1 MFKPE
6 GIYVAMLTP
15 FKDGKVN
22 EPVLRQIVEFQIQKG
37 VHGLFPVSSCGE
49 FIQMD
54 FAEKVRCME
63 IVVDQAAGRI
73 SVTPGVTAP
82 NPDQSIAL
90 AREAKRLGCSGV
102 VICPPY
108 FLPVSQETI
117 ERHFELLADN
127 VDIPVILY
135 NIPAFTTPITY
146 DVVKRLSRKPN
157 VVAMKDS
164 SGSIVDA
171 VHFMDKVRAIGQQDN
186 FNFLIGREDGLFPAL
201 MMGAKGCMTAC
212 AGIIPEILVS
222 IWDSFH
228 NKEYDKAREL
238 QFSFLNLLRAMNA
251 LPFPVGFK
259 LAMELRGFEMG
270 EPMQPLSHAE
280 KFSFVNVRSRI
291 EKIMGA
297 LLGDYKVDVEKLVNK
312 ATA

>member
-1 MFKPE
+1 MFRPE

-15 FKDGKVN
+15 FKEGKVN
-22 EPVLRQIVEFQIQKG
+22 ETVLRQVVEFQIQRG

-54 FAEKVRCME
+54 FAEKIRTME
-63 IVVDQAAGRI
+63 IVVDQAAGRVP
-73 SVTPGVTAP
+73 VTPGVTAP
-82 NPDQSIAL
+82 NPNESIAL
-90 AREAKRLGCSGV
+90 AKEAKRAGCSGV

-108 FLPVSQETI
+108 FLPISQETI

-146 DVVKRLSRKPN
+146 DVVKRLSRREN
-157 VVAMKDS
+157 IVAMKDS
-164 SGSIVDA
+164 SGSVVDM
-171 VHFMDKVRAIGQQDN
+171 VHFMDKVRAIGMQDK

-201 MMGAKGCMTAC
+201 MMGGKGCMTAC
-212 AGIIPEILVS
+212 AGIVPEILVG
-222 IWDSFH
+222 IWDSYHKGEF
-228 NKEYDKAREL
+228 EKAKEL

-259 LAMELRGFEMG
+259 LALELRGFEMG

-280 KFSFVNVRSRI
+280 KYNYVNVRSRL

-297 LLGDYKVDVEKLVNK
+297 LLGDYKVDLDQLMKK
-312 ATA
+312 

>member
-22 EPVLRQIVEFQIQKG
+22 ERVLRQLVEFQIQKG

-49 FIQMD
+49 FIHMD
-54 FAEKVRCME
+54 FAEKVRTME
-63 IVVDQAAGRI
+63 IVVDQAKGRVA
-73 SVTPGVTAP
+73 VTPGVTAS
-82 NPDQSIAL
+82 NADQSIAL
-90 AREAKRLGCSGV
+90 AREAKRIGCSGV
-102 VICPPY
+102 VACPPY
-108 FLPVSQETI
+108 FLPISQETI
-117 ERHFELLADN
+117 EKHFELLADS

-135 NIPAFTTPITY
+135 NIPSFTTPITY
-146 DVVKRLSRKPN
+146 DVVKRLSRRKN

-164 SGSIVDA
+164 SGSIIDA
-171 VHFMDKVRAIGQQDN
+171 VHFMDKVRAIGQQDD

-212 AGIIPEILVS
+212 AGIIPEILVG
-222 IWDSFH
+222 IWNSYHD
-228 NKEYDKAREL
+228 KEYEKAREL
-238 QFSFLNLLRAMNA
+238 QFSFLNLIRAMNA

-259 LAMELRGFEMG
+259 LALELRGFEMG
-270 EPMQPLSHAE
+270 SPMQPLSHSE
-280 KFSFVNVRSRI
+280 KFSLVNVRSRL

-297 LLGDYKVDVEKLVNK
+297 LLGDYKIDINNIL
-312 ATA
+312 